1 MIDPM
6 KMMNELMNM
15 KTYTKLFSAYQI
27 LFFYLVVMMVT
38 STLGYVNDNKNGFT
52 DGLFMGMI
60 ISLFL
65 WNKFGRS
72 MAYV

>member
-1 MIDPM
+1 M

-38 STLGYVNDNKNGFT
+38 STLGYVNDNKNG
-52 DGLFMGMI
+52 LFIGMI

-65 WNKFGRS
+65 WNKYGRS
-72 MAYV
+72 MTYV

>member
-6 KMMNELMNM
+6 KMLNELTNL
-15 KTYTKLFSAYQI
+15 KTYKKLLPAYQI

-38 STLGYVNDNKNGFT
+38 STLGYVNDNKNG
-52 DGLFMGMI
+52 LFIGMI

-65 WNKFGRS
+65 WNKYGRS
-72 MAYV
+72 MAYL